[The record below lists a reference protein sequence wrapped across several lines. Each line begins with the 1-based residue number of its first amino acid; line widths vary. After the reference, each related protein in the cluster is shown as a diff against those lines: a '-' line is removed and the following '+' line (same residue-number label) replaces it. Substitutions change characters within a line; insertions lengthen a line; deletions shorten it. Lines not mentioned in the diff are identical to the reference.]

1 MNRDER
7 GVAVLSG
14 DATALGIISGDVIAP
29 RRGPR
34 VVPCDVTPRVG
45 SALWAPHAALFVTT
59 KGPSKKKGDILN
71 LMLKSSTERTACG
84 DYSDHFHK

>member
-45 SALWAPHAALFVTT
+45 SAL
-59 KGPSKKKGDILN
+59 
-71 LMLKSSTERTACG
+71 
-84 DYSDHFHK
+84 